1 MGVTY
6 TEALRRCGIPLIS
19 MLGAANEESNSF
31 VKCMGI
37 PKIYESLDAVAKD
50 KDVNVV
56 HWHQE
61 ESNKLWVGYRELQL
75 CDAIQQSASEGR
87 WVKVYK

>member
-1 MGVTY
+1 
-6 TEALRRCGIPLIS
+6 
-19 MLGAANEESNSF
+19 MLGATNEESNSF
-31 VKCMGI
+31 VKHKGNL
-37 PKIYESLDAVAKD
+37 KIYESLDAVAKD

-61 ESNKLWVGYRELQL
+61 ESNKLWVSYRELHP